1 MGFEWDNYG
10 SGRSFA
16 TFKEIGDKVRGRIV
30 DIREGT
36 DFNGRPCPELE
47 FQEDDG
53 TIVVWTVGQVVGQQR
68 LAETKPQ
75 IGWTIEVRYS
85 GHGEGKPGRAPA
97 KLFTVEVVSK
107 TDTDTGEVHDKSDE
121 PSQTVATGADL

>member
-10 SGRSFA
+10 TGRTFA
-16 TFKEIGDKVRGRIV
+16 TFKEIGDKVHGRII

-75 IGWTIEVRYS
+75 VGWTIEVRYS

-97 KLFTVEVVSK
+97 KLFTVEVISK
-107 TDTDTGEVHDKSDE
+107 ADTETGEVTTPASAQAGVT
-121 PSQTVATGADL
+121 SAADL